1 MNYRFVKLAKR
12 ILFGACLAVVCG
24 GFISCKDDY
33 DLDDEGNYPSWLGNS
48 IYKELSEPNQE
59 VLTGTFK
66 NYVRLIDD
74 LGYAETLAKTGSKTI
89 FPANDEAFERFFSKN
104 AWGVKRYE
112 DLTEAMKKQL
122 LYSSM
127 LDNAILVEMLSNVS
141 LNGVTPGIA
150 LKHSTGVNVIDSI
163 TFIQGGLPSTQ
174 GNLPANNS
182 YWKKFMQNG
191 IHMVL
196 DATTPMMVHFTAEQM
211 TANDILT
218 RDRDGKKSDF
228 EIITGSPYS
237 DNDKSAYIFRN
248 KIIKP
253 DVTCQN
259 GYIHQLENVLVPPG
273 NLAELIRTNGESNY
287 FSRMLDRF
295 CAPFFNAVVTNNYN
309 DYAQMYGK
317 QLIDSVFEKRY
328 FSSRSQGSALN
339 VDPNGATVQYLLN
352 FDPGWNTYTNGQ
364 TGSNALSDLA
374 TIFVPTD
381 EAMKQ
386 YFLPG
391 GSGEFLINQFGKLA
405 NTEENLNENIDS
417 IPINIVQAFLNNLM
431 KSSFVGTVPSKFGD
445 VMDDASDPMGISTDV
460 LNKNEDGTYDVK
472 IANNGVAY
480 MLNTVFAPNRYIA
493 VSAPALLNDKMKV
506 FNQAINDGNGGSP
519 LGLNLNFYAYLL
531 AMSANY
537 GFFIPTDDAFKNY
550 YIDPAY
556 LKHDQPRVLKFYYEN
571 QNPYV
576 KCSQWKYNPLT
587 GEVTDSLGMV
597 TPANFKTQL
606 IDILNYHT
614 VVLATGE
621 KMDQNI
627 YYKTKHGGEIRFGGG
642 RVESGAQ
649 IDNGYPTSYVTKTYN
664 QKNGTAYA
672 IDHIIHGPIN
682 SVYSVLDEHNQFS
695 QFMDL
700 CSYLSSEVGDTL
712 MGFASDRL
720 SEINQVTKKKRMDA
734 YHVFVAKNGLTDN
747 INYFNT
753 YNYTVYAPDNDAMN
767 LAYQRGLPKWDDI
780 YAIYSQWAD
789 AEDSPE
795 RQLARD
801 KALAMIEEINAFIRY
816 HFQDNSIYAD
826 KTVEGGEF
834 ATANSDTLGIRE
846 KLYVSGGGGKISVT
860 DKRGN
865 VIEIDGTDLS
875 GRKLVNQ
882 MTRDFMFN
890 LIATRAS
897 SISASSFAVVHQI
910 STPLNAH
917 EDTDRYDALW
927 TGSNAKR
934 KLAAFRKKFDS
945 MLYKRY

>member
-1 MNYRFVKLAKR
+1 MNYRLMKLTKKFL
-12 ILFGACLAVVCG
+12 IGSCLAVVCG
-24 GFISCKDDY
+24 GFTSCKDDY

-48 IYKELSEPNQE
+48 IYTELSNPNQE
-59 VLTGTFK
+59 VLTGTFN

-89 FPANDEAFERFFSKN
+89 FPANDEAFARFYAN
-104 AWGVKRYE
+104 NTWGVSRYE

-163 TFIQGGLPSTQ
+163 TFIQGGLPSTKL
-174 GNLPANNS
+174 NLPANNA
-182 YWKKFMQNG
+182 YWEKFMQNG
-191 IHMVL
+191 IHMVM
-196 DATTPMMVHFTAEQM
+196 DATSPMMVHFTAEQM
-211 TANDILT
+211 TGNDILT
-218 RDRDGKKSDF
+218 RERDGKTSDF

-237 DNDKSAYIFRN
+237 EDDNSAYIFRN

-259 GYIHQLENVLVPPG
+259 GYIHQLEDVLVPPG

-295 CAPFFNAVVTNNYN
+295 CAPFYNSTVTNNYN
-309 DYAQMYGK
+309 DYAQMYGLT
-317 QLIDSVFEKRY
+317 LIDSIFEKRY
-328 FSSRSQGSALN
+328 FSSRSQGNPLDR
-339 VDPNGATVQYLLN
+339 DPNGATFQYLLN

-405 NTEENLNENIDS
+405 NTEENLEQNIDS

-445 VMDDASDPMGISTDV
+445 VMDDASDPMGLNTDV
-460 LNKNEDGTYDVK
+460 LNKNADGTYDVK

-493 VSAPALLNDKMKV
+493 VSAPALLSDNMKV
-506 FNQAINDGNGGSP
+506 FNQAINDGNGGTP

-537 GFFIPTDDAFKNY
+537 AFFIPTDKAFENY
-550 YIDPAY
+550 YVDPTF
-556 LKHDQPRVLKFYYEN
+556 LKHDQPRVLKFYYVN

-576 KCSQWKYNPLT
+576 KCSQWMYNPLT
-587 GEVTDSLGMV
+587 GEVTDSLGEV
-597 TPANFKTQL
+597 QTANFRTQL

-614 VVLATGE
+614 IVLGQNE
-621 KMDQNI
+621 KMGNNL
-627 YYKTKHGGEIRFGGG
+627 YYKTKHGGEVFFADGTVAGG
-642 RVESGAQ
+642 SQ
-649 IDNGYPTSYVTKTYN
+649 LDNGYPVSYVTKTYN

-672 IDHIIHGPIN
+672 IDHVIQGPIN
-682 SVYSVLDEHNQFS
+682 SVYNVLSENNQFS
-695 QFMDL
+695 EFMNV
-700 CSYLSSEVGDTL
+700 CSYISSEVGDTL

-720 SEINQVTKKKRMDA
+720 SEINQVTKKRRMDA
-734 YHVFVAKNGLTDN
+734 YHVFAAKNGLTDN

-753 YNYTVYAPDNDAMN
+753 YNYTVYAPDNDAMAI
-767 LAYQRGLPKWDDI
+767 AYQRGLPKWDDV
-780 YAIYSQWAD
+780 YAIYSEWAD

-795 RQLARD
+795 RQAARD
-801 KALAMIEEINAFIRY
+801 KALAMIEEINSFIRY
-816 HFQDNSIYAD
+816 HFQDNSVYAD
-826 KTVEGGEF
+826 RNIESGEY

-846 KLYVSGGGGKISVT
+846 KLNVSGGSGVLTVT

-865 VIEIDGTDLS
+865 SININSTS
-875 GRKLVNQ
+875 NKIVNK

-917 EDTDRYDALW
+917 ADSDRYDALW
-927 TGSNAKR
+927 SGSNAKS
-934 KLAAFRKKFDS
+934 KLAAFRKKYDS
-945 MLYKRY
+945 VLYKRY

>member
-1 MNYRFVKLAKR
+1 MNYRFVKLSKK
-12 ILFGACLAVVCG
+12 ILIGSCLAVLCG
-24 GFISCKDDY
+24 GFSSCKDDY
-33 DLDDEGNYPSWLGNS
+33 TLDDEGNYPSWLGNS
-48 IYKELSEPNQE
+48 IYTELTNPNPE

-89 FPANDEAFERFFSKN
+89 FPANDEAFERFYAN
-104 AWGVKRYE
+104 NTWGVTKYE

-127 LDNAILVEMLSNVS
+127 LDNAILVEMLSNVA

-150 LKHSTGVNVIDSI
+150 LKHATGVNVIDSI

-174 GNLPANNS
+174 EKLPANNS
-182 YWKKFMQNG
+182 YWDKYIQRG

-196 DATTPMMVHFTAEQM
+196 DATSPMMVHFTAEQM
-211 TANDILT
+211 TGNDIKI
-218 RDRDGKKSDF
+218 READSDF
-228 EIITGSPYS
+228 EIITGTPYS
-237 DNDKSAYIFRN
+237 DTDNSAYIFRN

-273 NLAELIRTNGESNY
+273 NLAEVIRTSGESNY

-295 CAPFFNAVVTNNYN
+295 CAPFYNPTVTNNYN
-309 DYAQMYGK
+309 DYAQMYGL
-317 QLIDSVFEKRY
+317 QLIDSIFEKRY
-328 FSSRSQGSALN
+328 FSSRSQNGNILN

-374 TIFVPTD
+374 TMFVPTD
-381 EAMKQ
+381 EAMKK

-391 GSGEFLINQFGKLA
+391 GSGEFLINQFGKLD
-405 NTEENLNENIDS
+405 NIEENLNENIDS
-417 IPINIVQAFLNNLM
+417 IPIDIVQAFLNNLM

-445 VMDDASDPMGISTDV
+445 VMDDASDPMGLDKDV
-460 LNKNEDGTYDVK
+460 LNKNADGTYDVK

-480 MLNTVFAPNRYIA
+480 MLNTVFAPNRYVA
-493 VSAPALLNDKMKV
+493 VSAPALLSDNMRV

-537 GFFIPTDDAFKNY
+537 GFFIPTDNAFKNY
-550 YIDPAY
+550 YVDPTY

-571 QNPYV
+571 TNPYV
-576 KCSQWKYNPLT
+576 KCSQWRYNPLT
-587 GEVTDSLGMV
+587 GEVTDSLGTV
-597 TPANFKTQL
+597 TPANFRTQL

-614 VVLATGE
+614 VVLASGE
-621 KMDQNI
+621 KMGDNRF
-627 YYKTKHGGEIRFGGG
+627 YKTKHGGEILFGDG

-649 IDNGYPTSYVTKTYN
+649 IDNGYPSSFINKTYMQN
-664 QKNGTAYA
+664 NGTTYA
-672 IDHIIHGPIN
+672 IDHVIQGPIN
-682 SVYSVLDEHNQFS
+682 SVYSVLSENSQFS
-695 QFMDL
+695 MFMDM
-700 CSYLSSEVGDTL
+700 CDYLSSEVGDSL

-734 YHVFVAKNGLTDN
+734 YHVFAAKNGLTDN

-767 LAYQRGLPKWDDI
+767 IAYQRGLPKWEDI
-780 YAIYSQWAD
+780 YALYSKWID
-789 AEDSPE
+789 EEDSPA
-795 RQLARD
+795 RQEARN
-801 KALAMIEEINAFIRY
+801 KALAMINEINAFIRY
-816 HFQDNSIYAD
+816 HFQDNSVYAD
-826 KTVEGGEF
+826 RNVEGGEY

-846 KLYVSGGGGKISVT
+846 KLYVSGGGNRLTVT

-865 VIEIDGTDLS
+865 SIEIDANDINS
-875 GRKLVNQ
+875 KKVVNK

-890 LIATRAS
+890 VIATRAS

-910 STPLNAH
+910 STPFCSHA
-917 EDTDRYDALW
+917 DTDRYDALW
-927 TGSNAKR
+927 TGNNAKS